1 MSVVLGYD
9 ESPGAERAL
18 RVALEVATA
27 FGEPLVLVY
36 GAAAPGAAERGV
48 PRPPRGRPPG
58 RPHRPRAG
66 RRGR

>member
-18 RVALEVATA
+18 MVALEVASA

-36 GAAAPGAAERGV
+36 GAAALGAA
-48 PRPPRGRPPG
+48 
-58 RPHRPRAG
+58 A
-66 RRGR
+66 